1 MQSEINL
8 EGELVISQVLDG
20 NGLEMSRK
28 IWKKT
33 TVFKDKCSRS
43 MTNIDDNEDHE
54 KMSLQ
59 AVSLNSI
66 CQRKR
71 HH

>member
-20 NGLEMSRK
+20 NGLEESRK